1 MERNDLHVLSSLRLV
16 RQAMDIPGVLL
27 SVVLALTAAQG
38 LKMLLIVV
46 RHGQPLHLEDI
57 VVTGGMPSAHSA
69 TVTALCLSILWT
81 EGWRSSI
88 FVLSTVLAV
97 VVIRDALGVRRTA
110 GEEGKTINSII
121 RLAHVRTP
129 PVHYS
134 LGHTPTEV
142 AVGIA
147 IGALV
152 AVGMVTVGVI

>member
-1 MERNDLHVLSSLRLV
+1 
-16 RQAMDIPGVLL
+16 MDIPAILG
-27 SVVLALTAAQG
+27 SIILALASAQG
-38 LKMLLIVV
+38 MKLLLFKI
-46 RHGQPLHLEDI
+46 RHHQRLHLEDA

-81 EGWRSSI
+81 EGWRD
-88 FVLSTVLAV
+88 STFALAAVLAL

-110 GEEGKTINSII
+110 GDEGRTINSII
-121 RLAHVRTP
+121 RLTHVKTP

-147 IGALV
+147 IGALSALTIV
-152 AVGMVTVGVI
+152 AVGFI

>member
-1 MERNDLHVLSSLRLV
+1 
-16 RQAMDIPGVLL
+16 MDIPSVLV

-38 LKMLLIVV
+38 LKMLLIAI
-46 RHGQPLHLEDI
+46 RHHQRLHLEDI

-81 EGWRSSI
+81 EGWRNPI
-88 FVLSTVLAV
+88 FVLSAVLAV

-121 RLAHVRTP
+121 RLVHVRTP
-129 PVHYS
+129 LVHYS

-152 AVGMVTVGVI
+152 ALGVAAVGII

>member
-1 MERNDLHVLSSLRLV
+1 
-16 RQAMDIPGVLL
+16 MDIPGVLV
-27 SVVLALTAAQG
+27 SVVLALTVAQG
-38 LKMLLIVV
+38 MKMLLITI
-46 RHGQPLHLEDI
+46 RHRQHLHLEDI

-81 EGWRSSI
+81 EGWRNPI
-88 FVLSTVLAV
+88 FVLSAVLAV

-121 RLAHVRTP
+121 RLTHVKTP

-152 AVGMVTVGVI
+152 ALGVAAVGII

>member
-1 MERNDLHVLSSLRLV
+1 
-16 RQAMDIPGVLL
+16 MDVPGVFG
-27 SVVLALTAAQG
+27 SVVLALTVAQG
-38 LKMLLIVV
+38 LKLSLI
-46 RHGQPLHLEDI
+46 RLSHRQRLSLEDI

-81 EGWRSSI
+81 EGWLNSI
-88 FVLSTVLAV
+88 FVVAVVLAV
-97 VVIRDALGVRRTA
+97 VVVRDSLGVRRTA

-142 AVGIA
+142 AVGMV
-147 IGALV
+147 IGALAALAILATGFV
-152 AVGMVTVGVI
+152 

>member
-1 MERNDLHVLSSLRLV
+1 
-16 RQAMDIPGVLL
+16 MDIPAVLV

-46 RHGQPLHLEDI
+46 RHRQPLHLEDI

-69 TVTALCLSILWT
+69 TVTALCLSILLA
-81 EGWRSSI
+81 EGWQNSI
-88 FVLSTVLAV
+88 FVLSAVLAV

-110 GEEGKTINSII
+110 GEEGRTINSII

-129 PVHYS
+129 LVHYS

-142 AVGIA
+142 VVGIA

-152 AVGMVTVGVI
+152 AVGMVAVGII

>member
-1 MERNDLHVLSSLRLV
+1 
-16 RQAMDIPGVLL
+16 MDIPGVLV
-27 SVVLALTAAQG
+27 SVVLALIAAQG
-38 LKMLLIVV
+38 LKMLLIVA
-46 RHGQPLHLEDI
+46 RHRQRLQLEDV

-88 FVLSTVLAV
+88 FVLSAVLAL

-134 LGHTPTEV
+134 LGHTPIEV

>member
-1 MERNDLHVLSSLRLV
+1 
-16 RQAMDIPGVLL
+16 MDIPGILV
-27 SVVLALTAAQG
+27 SAVLALTVAQG
-38 LKMLLIVV
+38 LKMLLIVA
-46 RHGQPLHLEDI
+46 RHRQRLRLEDV

-81 EGWRSSI
+81 EGWRSST
-88 FVLSTVLAV
+88 FVLSVVLAV

-152 AVGMVTVGVI
+152 AVGMVTVGII

>member
-1 MERNDLHVLSSLRLV
+1 
-16 RQAMDIPGVLL
+16 MDVPGVLG
-27 SVVLALTAAQG
+27 SVVLALTVAQG
-38 LKMLLIVV
+38 LKLSLI
-46 RHGQPLHLEDI
+46 RLSHRQRLSLEDI

-81 EGWRSSI
+81 EGWRNSI
-88 FVLSTVLAV
+88 FVVAVVLAV
-97 VVIRDALGVRRTA
+97 VVIRDSLGVRHTA

-142 AVGIA
+142 TAGIV
-147 IGALV
+147 IGALAALAMLAAGFV
-152 AVGMVTVGVI
+152 

>member
-1 MERNDLHVLSSLRLV
+1 
-16 RQAMDIPGVLL
+16 MDILSVLG

-38 LKMLLIVV
+38 MKMLLIVV
-46 RHGQPLHLEDI
+46 RHRQRLHLEDI

-81 EGWRSSI
+81 EGWRNSI
-88 FVLSTVLAV
+88 FVLSAVLAV

-121 RLAHVRTP
+121 RLGHVRTP
-129 PVHYS
+129 LVHYS

-147 IGALV
+147 IGALAALGMV
-152 AVGMVTVGVI
+152 AVGII

>member
-1 MERNDLHVLSSLRLV
+1 
-16 RQAMDIPGVLL
+16 MDIPGILV

-38 LKMLLIVV
+38 LKMLLIVALHHQ
-46 RHGQPLHLEDI
+46 RLHLEDL

-81 EGWRSSI
+81 EGWRSST
-88 FVLSTVLAV
+88 FVLSAVLAV

-152 AVGMVTVGVI
+152 ALGMVAIGII

>member
-1 MERNDLHVLSSLRLV
+1 
-16 RQAMDIPGVLL
+16 MDVPGVFG
-27 SVVLALTAAQG
+27 SVVLALTVAQG
-38 LKMLLIVV
+38 LKLSLI
-46 RHGQPLHLEDI
+46 RLSHRQRLSLEDI

-81 EGWRSSI
+81 EGWRNSI
-88 FVLSTVLAV
+88 FVVAVVLAV
-97 VVIRDALGVRRTA
+97 VVVRDSLGVRRTA

-142 AVGIA
+142 AVGMV
-147 IGALV
+147 IGALAALAILATGFV
-152 AVGMVTVGVI
+152 

>member
-1 MERNDLHVLSSLRLV
+1 
-16 RQAMDIPGVLL
+16 MDIPGVLV

-38 LKMLLIVV
+38 MKMLLIVV
-46 RHGQPLHLEDI
+46 RHRQRLHLEDI

-81 EGWRSSI
+81 EGWRNSI
-88 FVLSTVLAV
+88 FVLSAVLAV

-129 PVHYS
+129 
-134 LGHTPTEV
+134 LC
-142 AVGIA
+142 I
-147 IGALV
+147 IR
-152 AVGMVTVGVI
+152 

>member
-1 MERNDLHVLSSLRLV
+1 
-16 RQAMDIPGVLL
+16 MDIPGVLA

-38 LKMLLIVV
+38 LKMLLIAI
-46 RHGQPLHLEDI
+46 RHRQRLHLEDI

-81 EGWRSSI
+81 EGWRNPI
-88 FVLSTVLAV
+88 FVLSAVLTV

-121 RLAHVRTP
+121 RLVHVRTP
-129 PVHYS
+129 LVHYS

-152 AVGMVTVGVI
+152 ALGVAAVGII

>member
-1 MERNDLHVLSSLRLV
+1 
-16 RQAMDIPGVLL
+16 MDIPGVLV
-27 SVVLALTAAQG
+27 SVVLALTVAHG
-38 LKMLLIVV
+38 MKMLLITI
-46 RHGQPLHLEDI
+46 RHRQHLHLEDI

-81 EGWRSSI
+81 EGWRNPI
-88 FVLSTVLAV
+88 FVLSAVLAV

-121 RLAHVRTP
+121 RLVHVRTP
-129 PVHYS
+129 LVHYS

-147 IGALV
+147 IGALAAFAV
-152 AVGMVTVGVI
+152 AAVGVI

>member
-1 MERNDLHVLSSLRLV
+1 
-16 RQAMDIPGVLL
+16 MDIPGVLV

-38 LKMLLIVV
+38 MKMVLIVV
-46 RHGQPLHLEDI
+46 RHHQRLHLEDI

-81 EGWRSSI
+81 EGWRNPI
-88 FVLSTVLAV
+88 FVLSAVLAV

-129 PVHYS
+129 LVHYS

-147 IGALV
+147 IGALAAFGMV
-152 AVGMVTVGVI
+152 AVGII

>member
-1 MERNDLHVLSSLRLV
+1 
-16 RQAMDIPGVLL
+16 MDVPGVFG
-27 SVVLALTAAQG
+27 SVVLALTVAQG
-38 LKMLLIVV
+38 LKLSLI
-46 RHGQPLHLEDI
+46 RLSHRQRLSLEDI

-81 EGWRSSI
+81 EGWRNSI
-88 FVLSTVLAV
+88 FVVAVVLAV
-97 VVIRDALGVRRTA
+97 VVIRDSLGVRHTA

-142 AVGIA
+142 TAGIV
-147 IGALV
+147 IGALAALAMLAAGFV
-152 AVGMVTVGVI
+152 

>member
-1 MERNDLHVLSSLRLV
+1 VLV
-16 RQAMDIPGVLL
+16 

-38 LKMLLIVV
+38 LKMLLIAI
-46 RHGQPLHLEDI
+46 RHHQRLHLEDI

-81 EGWRSSI
+81 EGWRNPI
-88 FVLSTVLAV
+88 FVLSAVLAV

-121 RLAHVRTP
+121 RLVHVRTP
-129 PVHYS
+129 LVHYS

-152 AVGMVTVGVI
+152 ALGVAAVGII